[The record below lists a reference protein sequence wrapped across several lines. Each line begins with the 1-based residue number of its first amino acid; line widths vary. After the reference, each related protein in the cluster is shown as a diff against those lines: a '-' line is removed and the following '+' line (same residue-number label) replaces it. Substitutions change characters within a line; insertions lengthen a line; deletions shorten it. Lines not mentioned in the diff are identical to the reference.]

1 MPVPPSLELGDFEGK
16 ELLVTEMKQ
25 GGGPAQGNKGRKR
38 GSKGSARRAAK
49 QRLKV
54 QSKLKYDEVKRM
66 MESRSKPNEE
76 VSLREYEEEMED
88 MPAELLRKAQ
98 TAGVK
103 AEEAYKKKL
112 EKWKVPLYGTLKT
125 NVKREDSIRVMSVNP
140 NGLTMSKRGNSK
152 ADRLRQVMH
161 KYQLDAVGIQEVH
174 VNWDEYKSSN
184 RLASL
189 LRRGYDPIRSV
200 ESYNKHKTTNIGKI

>member
-1 MPVPPSLELGDFEGK
+1 
-16 ELLVTEMKQ
+16 
-25 GGGPAQGNKGRKR
+25 
-38 GSKGSARRAAK
+38 
-49 QRLKV
+49 
-54 QSKLKYDEVKRM
+54 M

-112 EKWKVPLYGTLKT
+112 KKWKVPLYGTLKT

-140 NGLTMSKRGNSK
+140 M
-152 ADRLRQVMH
+152 V
-161 KYQLDAVGIQEVH
+161 
-174 VNWDEYKSSN
+174 
-184 RLASL
+184 
-189 LRRGYDPIRSV
+189 
-200 ESYNKHKTTNIGKI
+200 